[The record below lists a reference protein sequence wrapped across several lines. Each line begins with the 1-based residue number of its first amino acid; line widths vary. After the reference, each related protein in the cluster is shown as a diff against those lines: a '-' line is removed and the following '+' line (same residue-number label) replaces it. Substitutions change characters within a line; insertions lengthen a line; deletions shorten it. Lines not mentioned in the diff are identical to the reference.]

1 VTGALRGGGAR
12 GIRVMIVD
20 HRVFLPLLLAAAALR
35 VVATLGYQSVMWFP
49 DSYDYVSAAV
59 RLEPGLIRPS
69 GYPLLLWLLQDFRS
83 FLLIAV
89 LQHLMG
95 LGIAVMIYAVLRRR
109 FGAPGWVAALAT
121 VPVLFDAFQIQLE
134 HLVLSDTLFMF
145 LVMAAV
151 SVLLGEPTIRNGAL
165 AGTLLGLA
173 ALTRSV
179 GIPLLVIGVL
189 YLAGRRS
196 GWRPIAVLV
205 ATCTFPI
212 ACYLQWYNSHHGG
225 LELTRSSGV
234 MLYSRAMAFADC
246 EKMHPPAEEMPLCVA
261 AHPSER
267 KAPGSYVWGQ
277 FAPVRRI
284 PGGAFTEEQN
294 RVAGSFAKR
303 AMLAQPGDYLMTV
316 VTDVART
323 FQWGHPVYPDE
334 STYNHYLF
342 RETAVRPPDHA
353 LPVLQEYRPG
363 RVTTKVVEPY
373 AGFMQTYQR
382 HVYLRGTMLGV
393 ILAAGLAWA
402 VAGRRRGGGLALLPW
417 SLSGVLIV
425 VPAATAQFDYR
436 YALAAVPLACLAAGA
451 AFSLGGRRASAVMPP
466 PAGPRNI
473 PLEREDM
480 DSRVEPPVVAVS

>member
-1 VTGALRGGGAR
+1 MDIGALRPR
-12 GIRVMIVD
+12 GLRGTLVE
-20 HRVFLPLLLAAAALR
+20 HRVFLPLLLVAAALR
-35 VVATLGYQSVMWFP
+35 VVAMLGYQSVMWFP

-59 RLEPGLIRPS
+59 RVEPGLIRPS
-69 GYPLLLWLLQDFRS
+69 GYPLLLWLLKDLHNFA
-83 FLLIAV
+83 LIAA

-95 LGIAVMIYAVLRRR
+95 LGVAVIIYGVLRRR
-109 FGAPGWVAALAT
+109 FGAPGWVAAVAT

-134 HLVLSDTLFMF
+134 HMVLSDTLFVF

-151 SVLLGEPTIRNGAL
+151 AVLLGEPTTRNGAL
-165 AGTLLGLA
+165 AGSLLGLA

-179 GIPLLVIGVL
+179 GIPLLVIGVV
-189 YLAGRRS
+189 YLAVRRA

-212 ACYLQWYNSHHGG
+212 VCYLQWYNSHHGG
-225 LELTRSSGV
+225 LELTRSSGIF
-234 MLYSRAMAFADC
+234 LYSRSMAFADC

-261 AHPSER
+261 ADPSER
-267 KAPGSYVWGQ
+267 KAAGSYVWGP

-284 PGGAFTEEQN
+284 PGGAFNEEQN
-294 RVAGSFAKR
+294 RLAGSFAKR

-323 FQWGHPVYPDE
+323 FQWGHPVYPE
-334 STYNHYLF
+334 EFTYNHYLF
-342 RETAVRPPDHA
+342 REKAVRPPEHM
-353 LPVLQEYRPG
+353 LPVLQEYQPGG

-373 AGFMQTYQR
+373 SGFLQAYQR
-382 HVYLRGTMLGV
+382 HVYLRGTVLGV

-425 VPAATAQFDYR
+425 VPPATAQFDYR

-451 AFSLGGRRASAVMPP
+451 AFSLGGRRSPAGTLP
-466 PAGPRNI
+466 PAVPPDAAVEEDADVR
-473 PLEREDM
+473 ERA
-480 DSRVEPPVVAVS
+480 PAVAVP